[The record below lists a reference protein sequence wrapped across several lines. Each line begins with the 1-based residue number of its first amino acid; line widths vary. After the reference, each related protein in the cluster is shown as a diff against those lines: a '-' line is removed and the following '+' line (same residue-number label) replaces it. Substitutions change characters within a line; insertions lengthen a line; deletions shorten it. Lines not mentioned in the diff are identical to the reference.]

1 MTAYIDLLE
10 DGSLIIDAETGE
22 ILEQHGPDRMTLL
35 AHRRHEAKAQLK
47 QWESTVD
54 AYDRALLAN
63 DAAGLYGP
71 IVIDRRQS
79 SYSQTDTEA
88 FTLRPLTDASRLMG
102 ELPSV
107 PAFAKFTVLDLVEL
121 VRAAT
126 KFDPSKLNPELRKL
140 FDAATETKRTK
151 PWIESRVAL
160 KPAPKLIPVPVNDDG
175 EELTLAEKLELSVEL
190 AQEGKDGE

>member
-47 QWESTVD
+47 QWEETLA

-71 IVIDRRQS
+71 VVIARRQR
-79 SYSQTDTEA
+79 SYTDTDTEA
-88 FTLRPLTDASRLMG
+88 FTRLPLNSAYELLNGMSSTARL
-102 ELPSV
+102 EL
-107 PAFAKFTVLDLVEL
+107 LDLIEL

-126 KFDPSKLNPELRKL
+126 KFDPSKLNPELRKM
-140 FDAATETKRTK
+140 FDAATETKQTK